1 MHPDAALAAMRAAAM
16 LRVSAPTGACDEL
29 WAADEPG
36 GGAGAKERTAAAPAP
51 TGVTRGIEAG
61 GGIDELMAVAT
72 APTGASDELWAAESG
87 NDTDTDTDTCET
99 ALGVAKRASSGSA
112 ADETR
117 LSERADRRTM
127 FATRANRWSE
137 TSAEV
142 G

>member
-1 MHPDAALAAMRAAAM
+1 MHNGGTNLHLDAALAAMRAAAM

-87 NDTDTDTDTCET
+87 NDTDTDTC
-99 ALGVAKRASSGSA
+99 
-112 ADETR
+112 
-117 LSERADRRTM
+117 
-127 FATRANRWSE
+127 
-137 TSAEV
+137 
-142 G
+142 